1 MVDEFSLCEQVEALL
16 HADSTISLI
25 TSIYESDCQSIS
37 HLFGALL
44 SNTANGNLQL
54 KILCREVFAHHP
66 ELRHI
71 ALRDI
76 SETARR
82 NFEPAGPA
90 ASVLFSRGVH
100 ATLAHRVAHQLWQE
114 KSHNLALAV
123 KATLSRSLCTDIHP
137 AATIGSGFW
146 LDHGLGFVMGETA
159 VIEEDVSI
167 WHNVTLGST
176 LTDSGPTRH
185 PTIRRGAIIGA
196 GAQILGNIEIGEGA
210 MIAAGAIVL
219 NDISACKVAVGGKA
233 RVVGDSQ
240 VSFID
245 SPQENHP

>member
-1 MVDEFSLCEQVEALL
+1 MVDEFDLCQQVEALL
-16 HADSTISLI
+16 QADSAISLI
-25 TSIYESDCQSIS
+25 TSINESDCQSIS

-44 SNTANGNLQL
+44 ANAANGNLQL
-54 KILCREVFAHHP
+54 KTLCREVFAHHP
-66 ELRHI
+66 DLRKI

-82 NFEPAGPA
+82 NFEPAGSA
-90 ASVLFSRGVH
+90 ASLLFSRGIH

-114 KSHNLALAV
+114 NTTLALAV
-123 KATLSRSLCTDIHP
+123 KSTLSQSLCTDIHP
-137 AATIGSGFW
+137 AAMIGSGFW

-159 VIEEDVSI
+159 IIEDDVSI

-185 PTIRRGAIIGA
+185 PTIRRGAVIGA

-210 MIAAGAIVL
+210 MVAAGAIVL
-219 NDISACKVAVGGKA
+219 NDIAARKVAVGVKA
-233 RVVGDSQ
+233 KVVGESQ

-245 SPQENHP
+245 SHQDCEQ